1 MSVQSIPI
9 IFWYQPQA
17 QRFGPE
23 NRCQTYQQALA
34 QAGFTVQPMSQAME
48 LYQEVAETLSNNRQV
63 PVICLVSGGGNDA
76 LAVIARLRAKQAQLP
91 ILVELPD
98 LDEIKI
104 AQALYCGADQYC
116 LSSTSPDLWV
126 ATVSSLLRRTRASLS
141 SVSLATP
148 TPQAASLQTAD
159 HWKLL
164 DEGWLLEAPTGQQIT
179 LTTTERQLMKTL
191 LQQPDRRASHQQLLD
206 AISNG
211 DESEDQAI
219 AHNRLGVV
227 ISRLK
232 RKGQAAHMIIPI
244 RSVYKWGYM
253 FGAIGKPV

>member
-1 MSVQSIPI
+1 MLAQSIPT

-126 ATVSSLLRRTRASLS
+126 ATVSSLLRRVRVSLDP
-141 SVSLATP
+141 VSLATP
-148 TPQAASLQTAD
+148 QTTSLQTED

-164 DEGWLLEAPTGQQIT
+164 DEGWLLEAPTGQKIT
-179 LTTTERQLMKTL
+179 LTTTERQLMQTL
-191 LQQPDRRASHQQLLD
+191 LEQPDRRASHQQLLD

-211 DESEDQAI
+211 DESEDQAV

-232 RKGQAAHMIIPI
+232 RKGQAANMIIPI

-253 FGAIGKPV
+253 FGATGKPV

>member
-1 MSVQSIPI
+1 MSVQSIPT

-34 QAGFTVQPMSQAME
+34 QAGFTVQPMSQALE

-98 LDEIKI
+98 LDETKI

-116 LSSTSPDLWV
+116 LSNTSPDLWV
-126 ATVSSLLRRTRASLS
+126 ATVSSLLRRVSASLS
-141 SVSLATP
+141 SVPLATP
-148 TPQAASLQTAD
+148 QIVTLQTED

-164 DEGWLLEAPTGQQIT
+164 DEGWLLEAPTGQQII
-179 LTTTERQLMKTL
+179 LTSTERQLMRTL
-191 LQQPDRRASHQQLLD
+191 LQQPDRRASHQQLLG

-232 RKGQAAHMIIPI
+232 RKGQAANMIIPI

-253 FGAIGKPV
+253 FGAIGKPI

>member
-1 MSVQSIPI
+1 MSVQSIPT

-34 QAGFTVQPMSQAME
+34 QAGFTVQPMSQALE

-63 PVICLVSGGGNDA
+63 PVICLVSGGGNDV
-76 LAVIARLRAKQAQLP
+76 LAVIARLRVKQAQLP

-98 LDEIKI
+98 LDEAKI

-116 LSSTSPDLWV
+116 LSNTSPDLWV
-126 ATVSSLLRRTRASLS
+126 ATVSSLLRRARASLS
-141 SVSLATP
+141 SVPLATP
-148 TPQAASLQTAD
+148 QAPSQQTED

-164 DEGWLLEAPTGQQIT
+164 DEGWLLAAPTGQQIT
-179 LTTTERQLMKTL
+179 LTTTERQLMRTL
-191 LQQPDRRASHQQLLD
+191 LQQPDRRASHQQLLG

-232 RKGQAAHMIIPI
+232 RKGQTANMIIPI

-253 FGAIGKPV
+253 FGAIGKPI